1 MTVILLLLCAIRL
14 TIGINVVEWS
24 SHHAA
29 ACGDDCD
36 AHALLNGDLSDKG
49 MWNAGTGLSVQHW
62 VIFDFGADVTLSR
75 FDFMS
80 MGDTTHDV
88 KDFKLYSSDTS
99 DKNGAWTELLSGTG
113 TAGTAQW
120 QQFPVNTA
128 IKAQYYQWIIETKY
142 SQYQGVIREVS
153 FEYDE
158 VQRDCSVLA
167 IDEFL
172 LQCSSAFPSTQQQ
185 VTDLD
190 NRLTQNTNDITQ
202 LQNDLNNGNT
212 VVTTEIQQ
220 LQTDVDNVN
229 ARIDLYAAK
238 SVNGMI
244 DSSHSNDLNNFNVS
258 VKDVFIILLM
268 AVNLVVMVYI

>member
-88 KDFKLYSSDTS
+88 KDFKLYYSDTS

-113 TAGTAQW
+113 APGTAQW

-142 SQYQGVIREVS
+142 SQYQGVIREVD
-153 FEYDE
+153 FEYAQAG
-158 VQRDCSVLA
+158 QRDCSVLA

-220 LQTDVDNVN
+220 LQTDIDNVN
-229 ARIDLYAAK
+229 
-238 SVNGMI
+238 G
-244 DSSHSNDLNNFNVS
+244 
-258 VKDVFIILLM
+258 
-268 AVNLVVMVYI
+268 